1 MTQFGERLK
10 VLADLLGKDDQ
21 DVAHDL
27 NLSKAQMSHYTTGK
41 RKVPSELLQRIIDVY
56 GINPNFLFNENAPLF
71 LQNTEP
77 LNSSVKNYLQSSK
90 DSLVTLPY
98 IPFPVSA
105 GLPISIDSVTNA
117 DTITLPSELLG
128 KYARDCDLFL
138 MRVNGDSMNKII
150 PHKSL
155 IAVNPIDISDIQ
167 NGDIIVY
174 SDGYSYSVK
183 RFYQD
188 GDRLIFRPE
197 SYDARFTDY
206 IVNNDHEDIRI
217 HGKVVTYIVNID

>member
-21 DVAHDL
+21 DVALDL
-27 NLSKAQMSHYTTGK
+27 DLSKAQMSHYTTGK

-56 GINPNFLFNENAPLF
+56 GINPNFLFDENAPLF
-71 LQNTEP
+71 LQSQEQTKSDKMHY
-77 LNSSVKNYLQSSK
+77 LNFSNDSV
-90 DSLVTLPY
+90 VTRSY

-105 GLPISIDSVTNA
+105 GIPINIDCMLDTE
-117 DTITLPSELLG
+117 TITLPSELLG
-128 KYARDCDLFL
+128 KYAKDEDLYF
-138 MRVNGDSMNKII
+138 MRVNGDSMNKLI

-155 IAVNPIDISDIQ
+155 IAIKPIDIQDIQ
-167 NGDIIVY
+167 DGDIIVY

-188 GDRLIFRPE
+188 GQRLIFRPE
-197 SYDARFTDY
+197 SYDSRFTDY
-206 IVNNDHEDIRI
+206 IVEDNYEEIRI
-217 HGKVVTYIVNID
+217 HGKVVTYIVNLD